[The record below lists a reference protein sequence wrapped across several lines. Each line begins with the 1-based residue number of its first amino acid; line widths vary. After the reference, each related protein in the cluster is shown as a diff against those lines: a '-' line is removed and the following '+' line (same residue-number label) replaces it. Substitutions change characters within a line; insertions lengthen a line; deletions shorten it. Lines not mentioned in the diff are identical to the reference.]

1 MADKKAQPE
10 AKSTIRPL
18 EVTPRPWPRDANDEK
33 IHWSKLF
40 DVHSLA
46 ALFELPKGEQ
56 LAKIVAD
63 IKANG
68 LQHPIVLQRAP
79 DGQRLKLIDGRI
91 RLEAAMLADIPL
103 GWVRGSD
110 GVWWLMGK
118 DETSFLKDDAA
129 DAEVAAFIISTNI
142 HRRHLTKEQQA
153 DLIWKVKEA
162 AQKNDRANIARSF
175 SPTAGKKG
183 GSTKDE
189 LKQAV
194 VAEAKKHGISERTV
208 KLARAK
214 QQKAKAAASKFN
226 KAKAAAT
233 KPKPKTKAKP
243 AVPAAKPPVGI
254 ENEFDALAQQLEATV
269 QKLATL
275 AAKLGREAE
284 FSALLRKLSYVEPE
298 SPAASQPVH

>member
-18 EVTPRPWPRDANDEK
+18 EVTPQPWPRDANGEK
-33 IHWSKLF
+33 IHWSELI
-40 DVHSLA
+40 DVHPLA

-56 LAKIVAD
+56 LAEIVAD
-63 IKANG
+63 VKANG
-68 LQHPIVLQRAP
+68 LQHPIVFQKLPADP
-79 DGQRLKLIDGRI
+79 GQRLMLIDGQI

-103 GWVRGSD
+103 GWVRDSD
-110 GVWWLMGK
+110 GIWMLLGGG
-118 DETSFLKDDAA
+118 TCLDDG
-129 DAEVAAFIISTNI
+129 DDVAAFIISTNI

-153 DLIWKVKEA
+153 NLIWKVKEA
-162 AQKNDRANIARSF
+162 AQKNDFANIARSVKLADGRF
-175 SPTAGKKG
+175 S

-194 VAEAKKHGISERTV
+194 VAEAKKHGISQRTV
-208 KLARAK
+208 ELARAK
-214 QQKAKAAASKFN
+214 QQKAKAAASKP
-226 KAKAAAT
+226 KPKAAAT
-233 KPKPKTKAKP
+233 KPKPKAKAKP

-254 ENEFDALAQQLEATV
+254 ENEFDALAQQLEATA